1 MASQPETSPYL
12 MIRNAII
19 SQELPP
25 RAQLVESALAKKYNV
40 SRTPI
45 REALRRLETEGLVER
60 YGSRMQ
66 VREYRPEEMLDLYE
80 VRTFLEEAAAKTAAL
95 RHTDMDLMLI
105 DRAHQAMVTLDFDA
119 ATPAELAAANRTFHE
134 RIWAASHS
142 AALLDLL
149 DRILVHF
156 IRYPG
161 TTLSTKERWDRVL
174 KEHEELLVA
183 IRARNAEEAG
193 RIASAHMDEAKTI
206 RSPRYIDAQEISHPR
221 RG

>member
-1 MASQPETSPYL
+1 MASQPVLSPYL

-19 SQELPP
+19 SQEFPP

-95 RHTDMDLMLI
+95 RHTDMDMMLI
-105 DRAHQAMVTLDFDA
+105 ERAHHAMQDMDFA
-119 ATPAELAAANRTFHE
+119 TATPAELAAANRTFHE
-134 RIWAASHS
+134 RVWAASHS

-161 TTLSTKERWDRVL
+161 TTLSTPERWNQVL
-174 KEHEELLVA
+174 KEHEELLGA
-183 IRARNAEEAG
+183 IRVRDAGAAG
-193 RIASAHMDEAKTI
+193 RIASAHMEEAKNI
-206 RSPRYIDAQEISHPR
+206 RIQMYIDAQEITPPGLR
-221 RG
+221 

>member
-1 MASQPETSPYL
+1 MSNPALMSPYL

-19 SQELPP
+19 AQELPP
-25 RAQLVESALAKKYNV
+25 KAQLVETALAKKYNV

-60 YGSRMQ
+60 IGSRMQ

-80 VRTFLEEAAAKTAAL
+80 VRSFLEEAAAKTAAL

-105 DRAHQAMVTLDFDA
+105 ERAHQSMMDLKFEEATA
-119 ATPAELAAANRTFHE
+119 AQLAAVNRTFHE

-161 TTLSTKERWDRVL
+161 TTLATPARWNQVL
-174 KEHEELLVA
+174 KEHEELVAA
-183 IRARNAEEAG
+183 IRDRDAERAG
-193 RIASAHMDEAKTI
+193 KIASAHLEVAKNI
-206 RSPRYIDAQEISHPR
+206 RIEMYIDAQEIPAP
-221 RG
+221 

>member
-1 MASQPETSPYL
+1 MDSPGAMSPYL
-12 MIRNAII
+12 RIRNAII
-19 SQELPP
+19 AQEFPP
-25 RAQLVESALAKKYNV
+25 RAQLVENSLAKKYSV

-45 REALRRLETEGLVER
+45 REALRRLEIEGLVER
-60 YGSRMQ
+60 AGSRLQ

-80 VRTFLEEAAAKTAAL
+80 VRSFLEEAAAKTAAL

-105 DRAHQAMVTLDFDA
+105 ERAHQSMVDLTFEEATA
-119 ATPAELAAANRTFHE
+119 AQLATVNRTFHE

-161 TTLSTKERWDRVL
+161 TTLSSATRWNQVL
-174 KEHEELLVA
+174 REHEELVTA
-183 IRARNAEEAG
+183 IRERDSDRAG
-193 RIASAHMDEAKTI
+193 RIASAHMEVAKNI
-206 RSPRYIDAQEISHPR
+206 RIEMYIDAQEIPAP
-221 RG
+221 

>member
-1 MASQPETSPYL
+1 VASPPLMSPYL

-19 SQELPP
+19 AQELPP
-25 RAQLVESALAKKYNV
+25 RAQLVENALAKKYNV

-80 VRTFLEEAAAKTAAL
+80 VRSFLEEAAAKTAAL

-105 DRAHQAMVTLDFDA
+105 ERAHQSMLDVKFEEASATQLA
-119 ATPAELAAANRTFHE
+119 ATNRTFHE
-134 RIWAASHS
+134 RVWAASHS

-161 TTLSTKERWDRVL
+161 TTLSTPERWNQVL
-174 KEHEELLVA
+174 KEHEDLVA
-183 IRARNAEEAG
+183 AIRDRDADRAA
-193 RIASAHMDEAKTI
+193 RIASAHMEEAKNI
-206 RSPRYIDAQEISHPR
+206 RIEMYIDAQEMTSR
-221 RG
+221 